1 MVADLTDA
9 LAGLDDSKTIVLLQ
23 PFDNSNYYYC
33 KATGEKT
40 LTRKG
45 Q

>member
-1 MVADLTDA
+1 MVADLKDA
-9 LAGLDDSKTIVLLQ
+9 LAGLDDKKTVVLLQ
-23 PFDNSNYYYC
+23 PFDNSIYFYC

-40 LTRKG
+40 LTRKE